1 MKVKENTIK
10 EIDNNELLYREEINL
25 IKTKIEDIKH
35 LLLNFNSKNDKTNST
50 IDFSTKSVINNNN
63 DFLLNEISAL
73 KMDLKSKQNE
83 INALLKETQ
92 FKNIKI
98 AQLEGDLKEKV
109 SQYEEKIFF
118 LANEIKNLNNKV
130 FISLFKQEKSHEKH
144 IKIDSFSSV
153 VIKPSST
160 RNINIYETI
169 QKPRSPALSTS
180 NDRRTM
186 KNSFDIKKKEIKPN
200 KFINVKPSRIMER
213 GKNVFPL
220 SFEPKQEKEV
230 KVGKFLNVKK
240 VLNKE
245 FKLKSSSY
253 SEN

>member
-1 MKVKENTIK
+1 MKQNTLK
-10 EIDNNELLYREEINL
+10 EIDANELLYKEDISL
-25 IKTKIEDIKH
+25 IKTKIEDIKQ
-35 LLLNFNSKNDKTNST
+35 LLTNFNSKTDKTNST
-50 IDFSTKSVINNNN
+50 MDISSKSVLNNNY
-63 DFLLNEISAL
+63 DFLLNEINAL
-73 KMDLKSKQNE
+73 KMDLKSKQDD
-83 INALLKETQ
+83 INSLLKEAQ
-92 FKNIKI
+92 FKNNKI
-98 AQLEGDLKEKV
+98 AQLENDLKEKV

-130 FISLFKQEKSHEKH
+130 KLVLIQQEKSQEKH

-160 RNINIYETI
+160 RNISIYETI

-180 NDRRTM
+180 NERKAM
-186 KNSFDIKKKEIKPN
+186 KQSFNIKKKDLTPN
-200 KFINVKPSRIMER
+200 KFINVKPNR

-220 SFEPKQEKEV
+220 SFEPKPEKEV

-240 VLNKE
+240 IVHKDI
-245 FKLKSSSY
+245 KLKSASY